1 MKIKNLN
8 IYFFFV
14 ILLGISVLTFFLF
27 RPFLSAIMTAAI
39 LATTFHGSYDYLTKK
54 TGRKNLSSILTCI
67 LVLFVIVLP
76 SITIIGLVANEING
90 VYHKMVDGN
99 GFYQNKIGLTIET
112 FKNSI
117 FAQTMNLDK
126 FFDQNQIADTVQKIS
141 NGIFGII
148 QKIYQNVIASTIW
161 VFVMF
166 FTLYYFFVESKN
178 ILKKMMYL
186 SPIKDEYEEIL
197 TKKFSSMVRATLK
210 GTVIVGLVQG
220 ILGGIMFAVAGVPSA
235 VIWGIVMVVLSVIPA
250 FGAGLVWAPVGV
262 AMLLTGH
269 IWQGLSILLFGG
281 LVISLIDNFLRP
293 KLVGKDTEIHP
304 LLVFFATLGGIAYF
318 GFIGFIIG
326 PVLMALFLALWD
338 IYGKE
343 FNSQLNKFNA

>member
-27 RPFLSAIMTAAI
+27 KPFLSAIMTAAI

-54 TGRKNLSSILTCI
+54 TGRKNLSSILNCI

-269 IWQGLSILLFGG
+269 IWQGLFILLFGG